1 MGCCRWCFCAAS
13 SCSDVRVLSAAS
25 VSSKHLEFTW
35 SDGDWFALDLGS
47 SNGTRLNESQ
57 VPMMAGATRL

>member
-1 MGCCRWCFCAAS
+1 
-13 SCSDVRVLSAAS
+13 

-35 SDGDWFALDLGS
+35 SNGDWFALDMGS

-57 VPMMAGATRL
+57 VPMMAGATNSYALLLRTVSILAQLRCVPHLASR

>member
-1 MGCCRWCFCAAS
+1 
-13 SCSDVRVLSAAS
+13 LSVHFAAAS

-35 SDGDWFALDLGS
+35 LDGDWFALDMGS

-57 VPMMAGATRL
+57 VPMMAGAL